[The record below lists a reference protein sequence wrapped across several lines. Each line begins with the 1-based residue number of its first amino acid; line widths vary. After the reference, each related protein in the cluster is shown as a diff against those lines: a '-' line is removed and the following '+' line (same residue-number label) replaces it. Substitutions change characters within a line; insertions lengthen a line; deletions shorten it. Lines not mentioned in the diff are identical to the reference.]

1 MRLSL
6 LFLLSFFHSFTFSQ
20 IKSEFKDSNL
30 IVGLYQIQLK
40 ENYNNKGELFY
51 STFFEGEIIIS
62 SNGDNLIA
70 KKVKTNR
77 PYFSITKNGTTY
89 QIIDKS
95 EISMQEGFFTSDLFR
110 GEEIKLQL
118 SSKDMDH
125 LGWYSVYTLK
135 RITTKDLYKNISQ
148 GTGFFISSNGHI
160 LTNYHVIANS
170 RFVNI
175 YISDKEYECE
185 IVSSN
190 EIDDIAIIRVK
201 DSLLKCYPI
210 PMTINNLAVG
220 DDVIVLGFPLASTI
234 GNELKLSSGI
244 VNSNKG
250 FQDDLR
256 YFQLSAPI
264 DPGNSGGPVLNK
276 MGYVVGLITA
286 KYTSATNIGY
296 ALNFSTVIKNIPN
309 YIKIKKEHPSQPL
322 SNSSIY
328 LKYKNSIVLIKSYSL

>member
-1 MRLSL
+1 VLP
-6 LFLLSFFHSFTFSQ
+6 H
-20 IKSEFKDSNL
+20 
-30 IVGLYQIQLK
+30 
-40 ENYNNKGELFY
+40 
-51 STFFEGEIIIS
+51 
-62 SNGDNLIA
+62 
-70 KKVKTNR
+70 
-77 PYFSITKNGTTY
+77 TY
-89 QIIDKS
+89 DDK
-95 EISMQEGFFTSDLFR
+95 
-110 GEEIKLQL
+110 
-118 SSKDMDH
+118 
-125 LGWYSVYTLK
+125 
-135 RITTKDLYKNISQ
+135 
-148 GTGFFISSNGHI
+148 
-160 LTNYHVIANS
+160 
-170 RFVNI
+170 
-175 YISDKEYECE
+175 
-185 IVSSN
+185 
-190 EIDDIAIIRVK
+190 
-201 DSLLKCYPI
+201 
-210 PMTINNLAVG
+210 LAVG

>member
-210 PMTINNLAVG
+210 PMTIN
-220 DDVIVLGFPLASTI
+220 
-234 GNELKLSSGI
+234 
-244 VNSNKG
+244 
-250 FQDDLR
+250 
-256 YFQLSAPI
+256 
-264 DPGNSGGPVLNK
+264 
-276 MGYVVGLITA
+276 
-286 KYTSATNIGY
+286 
-296 ALNFSTVIKNIPN
+296 
-309 YIKIKKEHPSQPL
+309 
-322 SNSSIY
+322 
-328 LKYKNSIVLIKSYSL
+328 